1 VPNAA
6 VDKRSHAS
14 AARSA
19 TPKRGAGYAV
29 YDPVGQ
35 KFGSAEEV
43 FGNRD
48 GELVYIRV
56 RFGLLGMRTVL
67 IPVQFVE
74 TDEERKTIVL
84 K

>member
-1 VPNAA
+1 
-6 VDKRSHAS
+6 
-14 AARSA
+14 
-19 TPKRGAGYAV
+19 
-29 YDPVGQ
+29 VGQ